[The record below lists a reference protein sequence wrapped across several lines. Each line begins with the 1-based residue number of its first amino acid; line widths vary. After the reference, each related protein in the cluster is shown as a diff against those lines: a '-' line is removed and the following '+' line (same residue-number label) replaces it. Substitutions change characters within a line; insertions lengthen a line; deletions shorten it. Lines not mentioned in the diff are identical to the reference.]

1 MSYLIRRAAATAK
14 VNPSIREADTL
25 ANELERKIEV
35 ERRPS
40 HGETPRRQIDRVNRL
55 RLYRGLIEEMSETFL
70 RCKAED
76 PLLSEI
82 DVLLQTLEALG
93 AMLSNPSTSDLG
105 EIERRDFAFDPMG
118 PPRKRLRV

>member
-1 MSYLIRRAAATAK
+1 MPEQPWFFA
-14 VNPSIREADTL
+14 
-25 ANELERKIEV
+25 
-35 ERRPS
+35 
-40 HGETPRRQIDRVNRL
+40 
-55 RLYRGLIEEMSETFL
+55 FL

-82 DVLLQTLEALG
+82 DVLLQTLDALG

-118 PPRKRLRV
+118 PPLKRLRV